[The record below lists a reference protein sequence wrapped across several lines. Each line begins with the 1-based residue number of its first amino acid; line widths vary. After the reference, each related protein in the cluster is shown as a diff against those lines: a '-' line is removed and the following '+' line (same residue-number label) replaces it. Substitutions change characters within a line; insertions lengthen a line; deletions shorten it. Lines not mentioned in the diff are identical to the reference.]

1 MPLDQQIDLFSYT
14 PTQPIGTPTS
24 LADHT
29 VTTPDHTDPKVKDAP
44 VGFRLPPTD
53 KPEEDTLHE
62 GEGCLLHFVL
72 KEAIRMWPAAEHR
85 KRSIAQLKRFLRFEG
100 NDLVPILE
108 FTEDHCHEFLDHI
121 AQSHEVVHKGTT
133 WVVKGASEATQ
144 NRYAATLS
152 KVFRTAKHRLEIHF
166 HAENAMARPRFF
178 APEEI
183 ADIRKFFI
191 DRGDQWMADMV
202 EVGCV
207 TGMRRMEIYKVALG
221 IIPISSCGKHAI
233 IEAENSKNGFARA
246 TPISQCLDAI
256 NRLKESLPKM
266 FSHRSFYRRWALCKQ
281 ELAPNDPHFVFH
293 CTRHTAATL
302 MTNMVELPTVQV
314 QKWLGH
320 RSERTT
326 AKYVSQIDSAMEGAS
341 ARLADVLAIK

>member
-1 MPLDQQIDLFSYT
+1 
-14 PTQPIGTPTS
+14 
-24 LADHT
+24 
-29 VTTPDHTDPKVKDAP
+29 
-44 VGFRLPPTD
+44 
-53 KPEEDTLHE
+53 
-62 GEGCLLHFVL
+62 
-72 KEAIRMWPAAEHR
+72 
-85 KRSIAQLKRFLRFEG
+85 
-100 NDLVPILE
+100 
-108 FTEDHCHEFLDHI
+108 
-121 AQSHEVVHKGTT
+121 
-133 WVVKGASEATQ
+133 
-144 NRYAATLS
+144 
-152 KVFRTAKHRLEIHF
+152 
-166 HAENAMARPRFF
+166 
-178 APEEI
+178 
-183 ADIRKFFI
+183 
-191 DRGDQWMADMV
+191 MADMV

-221 IIPISSCGKHAI
+221 IIPISNCGKHAI